1 MVILHD
7 AVKTVQNL
15 GFLFFPKKRQ
25 NKKNLVPLRKTK
37 VFINLYY
44 ESHTTMLTVA
54 FELAKTLQ
62 LSDFNGF
69 QKGHKPCI
77 KI

>member
-1 MVILHD
+1 
-7 AVKTVQNL
+7 
-15 GFLFFPKKRQ
+15 
-25 NKKNLVPLRKTK
+25 
-37 VFINLYY
+37 
-44 ESHTTMLTVA
+44 MLTVA

-69 QKGHKPCI
+69 QKAQMPFI